1 MKFTLLVMETEYFLT
16 LVMETKYFRISKI
29 DYWLIID
36 WFSISST
43 ELLTVIE
50 RQKVLDTL
58 IYSAIRWIADQT
70 MGAGGSVDLG
80 ELSISTPGRL

>member
-1 MKFTLLVMETEYFLT
+1 M
-16 LVMETKYFRISKI
+16 
-29 DYWLIID
+29 
-36 WFSISST
+36 
-43 ELLTVIE
+43 TVIE